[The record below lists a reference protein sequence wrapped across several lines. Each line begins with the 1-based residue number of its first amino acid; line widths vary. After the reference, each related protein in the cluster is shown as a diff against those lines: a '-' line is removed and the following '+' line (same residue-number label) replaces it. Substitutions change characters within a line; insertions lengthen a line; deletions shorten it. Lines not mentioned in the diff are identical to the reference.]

1 MKTLPAC
8 LLAVVAAAA
17 FGQDAYRWV
26 GKDGRVHYSDAPP
39 PAEAQQV
46 EQKRLDASVVGSG
59 GKLSYEA
66 RQAARDF
73 PVTLYLSP
81 DCGNACETA
90 RAYLAKR
97 GVPYA
102 EKPVTTPEAAKAF
115 RQATNSDTLP
125 TLLVGA
131 KVFKGFEASAWGDLL
146 DAAGYPPA
154 PK

>member
-1 MKTLPAC
+1 MKTLPAL

-26 GKDGRVHYSDAPP
+26 GKDGKVHYSDAPP
-39 PAEAQQV
+39 PAEARQV

-59 GKLSYEA
+59 DTLSYEA

-81 DCGNACETA
+81 DCGNACDAA
-90 RAYLAKR
+90 RAYLTKR
-97 GVPYA
+97 GIPYA
-102 EKPVTTPEAAKAF
+102 EKSVTTPEAAKAF
-115 RQATNSDTLP
+115 RQATKSDTLP
-125 TLLVGA
+125 TLLVGT
-131 KVFKGFEASAWGDLL
+131 KVFKGFEAGAWGDLL

-154 PK
+154 AK